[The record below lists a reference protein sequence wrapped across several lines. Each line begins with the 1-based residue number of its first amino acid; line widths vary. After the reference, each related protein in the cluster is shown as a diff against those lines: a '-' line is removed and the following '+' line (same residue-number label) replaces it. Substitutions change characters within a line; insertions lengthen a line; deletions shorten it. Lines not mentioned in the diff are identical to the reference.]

1 MSQKHPLRQ
10 TALFLAAALIT
21 LSVARAAL
29 PAKIGDQPVPSLAP
43 LIKQVA
49 PAVVNIATRGT
60 VDVRRGQNPLFN
72 DPFFRHFFGA
82 PEQQQQQEMR
92 SLGSGVIVDAENGYI
107 LTNYHVVANADE
119 IEITLQDDRTLRAEV
134 IGADEG
140 SDIAVLKVSEDR
152 LTDIPIADSEQA
164 QVGDYVIAIGNPFG
178 LEHTVTSGIIS
189 GLGRSGLNPN
199 GYEDFIQTDASINPG
214 NSGGALVNLRGEL
227 VGINSAIFTARGGG
241 GNIGIGFAI
250 PSNMV
255 SSIMDQILEFGE
267 VRRGLLGVNIYT
279 VTPDIAEAYGVEE
292 TRGALVS
299 QVMAGSAAE
308 AAGIETG
315 DIIVLVGDKTVKSA
329 NELRNS
335 IGLLRAGESVDLG
348 LVRDG
353 VKQFVT
359 ATLGERESSVQ
370 VAAAEIHRGLDGAE
384 FENLDESSPE
394 FTGILGVRVRSV
406 ERNSTAYAAGLRSDD
421 VIIGVNRATVRNVEE
436 LREAAGDS
444 ASLVLNVRREDR
456 SLLIPVR

>member
-1 MSQKHPLRQ
+1 MSRNHPLRQ
-10 TALFLAAALIT
+10 AALILAAALIT
-21 LSVARAAL
+21 LPAARAAL
-29 PAKIGDQPVPSLAP
+29 PAMLGDQPMPSLAP

-60 VDVRRGQNPLFN
+60 IDVRRGQNPLFD

-82 PEQQQQQEMR
+82 PEERQQEMR
-92 SLGSGVIVDAENGYI
+92 SLGSGVIVDAKKGYI

-119 IEITLQDDRTLRAEV
+119 IEITLQDDRTLTAEV

-140 SDIAVLKVSEDR
+140 SDIAVLKVTENH

-164 QVGDYVIAIGNPFG
+164 EVGDFVIAIGNPFG

-227 VGINSAIFTARGGG
+227 VGINSAIYTARGG

-250 PSNMV
+250 PSNMAR
-255 SSIMDQILEFGE
+255 SIMDQILEFGE

-279 VTPDIAEAYGVEE
+279 VTPDIAEAYAVQE
-292 TRGALVS
+292 TQGALVS

-308 AAGIETG
+308 AAGIQTG
-315 DIIVLVGDKTVKSA
+315 DIIVSVGGKAVKSA
-329 NELRNS
+329 NELRNL
-335 IGLLRAGESVDLG
+335 IGLLRAGESVQLG

-353 VKQFVT
+353 DEEIVT
-359 ATLGERESSVQ
+359 ATLGERQSSVQ
-370 VAAAEIHRGLDGAE
+370 VAAAEIHRGLAGAD
-384 FENLDESSPE
+384 FENVDESSADYASVV
-394 FTGILGVRVRSV
+394 GVRVSSV
-406 ERNSTAYAAGLRSDD
+406 ERNSPAFAAGLRPDD
-421 VIIGVNRATVRNVEE
+421 VIVGVNRATVRNVQE
-436 LREAAGDS
+436 LREAAGSS

-456 SLLIPVR
+456 SLLIPIR